1 LAPALP
7 LHSRVL
13 HRRPDD
19 NGAVQEDTVMK
30 FESKTRTWVQ
40 SVATGFLCVTAA
52 ITFAVARGHPR
63 EQAATRS
70 TSAYVPPGM
79 HEAEAGVDVG
89 PGSDEAELASS
100 PQPE

>member
-1 LAPALP
+1 
-7 LHSRVL
+7 
-13 HRRPDD
+13 
-19 NGAVQEDTVMK
+19 MK

-52 ITFAVARGHPR
+52 ITFAVAGGHPR

-70 TSAYVPPGM
+70 TSPTCLRGCTRPRRAWTSGRV
-79 HEAEAGVDVG
+79 
-89 PGSDEAELASS
+89 DEAELASS